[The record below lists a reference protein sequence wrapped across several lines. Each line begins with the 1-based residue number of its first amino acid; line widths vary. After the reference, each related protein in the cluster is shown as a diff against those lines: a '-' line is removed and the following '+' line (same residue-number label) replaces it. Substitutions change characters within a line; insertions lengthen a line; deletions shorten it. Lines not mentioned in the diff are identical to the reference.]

1 MLNKWQLRFQV
12 ILEDAFFGHQG
23 FDLFDLESAAFVE
36 FRIRRACTLREFL
49 ASLAEDMRTP
59 VERLRPWPLTYR
71 TNQTLRQGWQ

>member
-1 MLNKWQLRFQV
+1 
-12 ILEDAFFGHQG
+12 LEDAFFGHQG

-71 TNQTLRQGWQ
+71 TNQTLRQGCQ